1 VVMLGTTVIAGGLVV
16 SGLVGVVSSSCSS
29 VSREDTVADGDV
41 GDDWLDC
48 CEVKAWSDVFMVYM
62 CVFS

>member
-1 VVMLGTTVIAGGLVV
+1 MLGMTVIAGVLVV

-41 GDDWLDC
+41 RDD
-48 CEVKAWSDVFMVYM
+48 
-62 CVFS
+62 